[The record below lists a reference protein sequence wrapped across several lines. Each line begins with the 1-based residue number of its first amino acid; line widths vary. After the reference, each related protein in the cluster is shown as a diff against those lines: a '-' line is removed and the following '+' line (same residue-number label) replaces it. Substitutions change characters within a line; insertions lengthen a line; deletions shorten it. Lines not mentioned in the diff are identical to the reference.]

1 MKGTI
6 KKLAAGILFLVVAI
20 AGTVAVAAWV
30 TGGTGA
36 VTQRRPPRRP

>member
-6 KKLAAGILFLVVAI
+6 KKLAAGTLFLAVAI

-30 TGGTGA
+30 TGGTGSGYA
-36 VTQRRPPRRP
+36 KATTAQA